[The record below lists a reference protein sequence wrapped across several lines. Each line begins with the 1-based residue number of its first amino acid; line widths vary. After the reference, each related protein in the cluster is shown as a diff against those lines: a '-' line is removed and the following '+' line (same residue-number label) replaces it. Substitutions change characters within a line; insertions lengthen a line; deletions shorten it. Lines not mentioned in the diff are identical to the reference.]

1 MNYRL
6 FLLLIISFALLG
18 CGKNVLNARVSTWRG
33 PNAYSEIIR
42 DGSVFAKKYG
52 GFTETYDS
60 PEVGKYWINCY
71 DWDSSTS
78 SYVFIGQSSC
88 VERNN
93 TQVFITEGNLV
104 YFFFNK

>member
-1 MNYRL
+1 MSYRF

-71 DWDSSTS
+71 DWDDSTS
-78 SYVFIGQSSC
+78 SYVLIGQSNT
-88 VERNN
+88 VEVEDPPLFS
-93 TQVFITEGNLV
+93 TQNYDLYYSF
-104 YFFFNK
+104 